1 MDKLQSKGPDE
12 VNSVTPKKSANNWKL
27 CIPDRSHP
35 RDLIATP
42 STVISE
48 ETLSQEGF
56 KEVPITEAS
65 TKTND
70 WKINIFMAADNNLS
84 EESIWAI
91 QEIKNTSPK
100 VILETNIHLM
110 TRSRVIFIEDGSGQN
125 QTGRGENPKPIEDY
139 DNNKRTLIENFIIE
153 NGPFQ
158 ENKSVLILSGHGNGA
173 LGDFL
178 SGDKTNTN
186 NPLGIKETGTA
197 LKNGLSNSKFDI
209 LGLDSCLM
217 GMIEVCY
224 ELREHAKYIVAHQGY
239 ERNTGWPY
247 FDIITSID
255 KNCTKNSPRE
265 IAVKIVE
272 QYINYYSSY
281 KTAGVSVDIAT
292 CDLSKFNEHSG
303 LVKAIKKLV
312 KSLIS
317 GLDNQEEK
325 IAKDILDAT
334 ILAHWKAQSYNNE
347 QYVDLWDFCYL
358 LCKQLEG
365 AATYQEIYE
374 SANDVMK
381 NINGTYFSGNKLMKD
396 GGGAVL
402 ISCYSGP
409 AFQHS
414 HGLSIY
420 FPWERSAV
428 DNELKQY
435 NNLEFA
441 KTTRWGD
448 FLKKYLIRSQR
459 EARQIDTHGPSY
471 KEGAQGRHQLI
482 RIPLTDF
489 SETEVRSNPKL
500 NTRSNPEL
508 NTKGGINIGIW
519 VKNHC
524 DTYYEYD
531 SECDISKLNTPG
543 GT

>member
-1 MDKLQSKGPDE
+1 MGNNYDKKGVFNWRYHIKRDP
-12 VNSVTPKKSANNWKL
+12 VAGTGIASVSAREN
-27 CIPDRSHP
+27 
-35 RDLIATP
+35 
-42 STVISE
+42 
-48 ETLSQEGF
+48 
-56 KEVPITEAS
+56 
-65 TKTND
+65 
-70 WKINIFMAADNNLS
+70 KIGWNVSIFMAADNNLS

-100 VILETNIHLM
+100 VILGTNIHLM

-139 DNNKRTLIENFIIE
+139 DNNKSTLIENFIKE

-158 ENKSVLILSGHGNGA
+158 KNKSVLILSGHGNGA

-197 LKNGLSNSKFDI
+197 LKNGLGSSKFGI

-224 ELREHAKYIVAHQGY
+224 ELRACAEYLVAHQGY

-247 FDIITSID
+247 YHIITSID
-255 KNCTKNSPRE
+255 KNCTKDSPQDL
-265 IAVKIVE
+265 AVKIVE
-272 QYINYYSSY
+272 QYINYYSGY
-281 KTAGVSVDIAT
+281 KTAGVSVDIAA
-292 CDLSKFNEHSG
+292 CDLSKFTERSG

-312 KSLIS
+312 NSLIS
-317 GLDNQEEK
+317 GLDNKKEK
-325 IAKDILDAT
+325 IAKGILDAT
-334 ILAHWKAQSYNNE
+334 ILAHWRAQSYNNE

-358 LCKQLEG
+358 LCEQFKSKV
-365 AATYQEIYE
+365 AHKEIYD
-374 SANDVMK
+374 SANKVMIH
-381 NINGTYFSGNKLMKD
+381 INGTGHKRQKADYKEQ
-396 GGGAVL
+396 AVL

-435 NNLEFA
+435 NDLEFA
-441 KTTRWGD
+441 QKTRWGV
-448 FLKKYLIRSQR
+448 FLEKYLIKSQR

-471 KEGAQGRHQLI
+471 KDGAQGRHQLI
-482 RIPLTDF
+482 RIPLSDF

-531 SECDISKLNTPG
+531 SECDISELNTPG